1 MATRKTAADPDDV
14 IEGVAVEKEDQQADK
29 AGKKTRSGGARGT
42 SKQGTGAQAPGSHSS
57 ESNSPENS
65 SSGRKLSGRW
75 FSFTLLVGVLII
87 ALAGALY
94 MLQSRNSQQDILQA
108 RLSDIE
114 AQIAAQ
120 RMDLSTQLATE
131 MATEMAAA
139 RDEDAAARRPLQDN
153 QQTLMAQV
161 AALTGRV
168 DQLDGQVSPDFA
180 MRLDAMAD
188 RLAALENNLE
198 TSLETPSNTAGN
210 ASDGNASAFLSDI
223 DRVSDLILAQTGLAT
238 LAGMLADNSAGGDLQ
253 RWLPNL
259 HALESAGLELGDL
272 DALAAA
278 AAARPPSTMQLLA
291 AGRDLAVTLTANTSP
306 PGDTGK
312 TQDSGAIKDSGTT
325 DGTGWWSSITS
336 GLSSFVRIRD
346 VDSVSGAAS
355 GSESG
360 GDGNTEPTP
369 LQNFRMAAAAGQL
382 AEAVAVSHSLDA
394 SLQTGPQ
401 MDQWRDAVAARLHID
416 GALTNLAVQLTASL
430 ANSLQTLKDGSVLNE
445 GLAPNS
451 NSGLDN
457 RQPALAED
465 Q

>member
-29 AGKKTRSGGARGT
+29 AGKKTRSGGVRGT
-42 SKQGTGAQAPGSHSS
+42 SKQGAGAQAPGSHSS

-75 FSFTLLVGVLII
+75 FSVTLLVGVLII
-87 ALAGALY
+87 GLAGALY
-94 MLQSRNSQQDILQA
+94 MLQSRNSQQEILRA
-108 RLSDIE
+108 RLADIE
-114 AQIAAQ
+114 AQVAAQ
-120 RMDLSTQLATE
+120 GMDLSTQLATK
-131 MATEMAAA
+131 MAAA
-139 RDEDAAARRPLQDN
+139 RDEDVAARRPLQDS

-161 AALTGRV
+161 AALTGRL
-168 DQLDGQVSPDFA
+168 DQLDGLVSPDFA
-180 MRLDAMAD
+180 MRLDAMVD
-188 RLAALENNLE
+188 RLAALENNLK
-198 TSLETPSNTAGN
+198 TSLETANNTAGN
-210 ASDGNASAFLSDI
+210 ASAGNASASLPDI

-259 HALESAGLELGDL
+259 QTLESAGLELGDL

-278 AAARPPSTMQLLA
+278 AAVRPLSTMQLLA
-291 AGRDLAVTLTANTSP
+291 VGRDLAVTLTANTSP
-306 PGDTGK
+306 PGDAGK

-325 DGTGWWSSITS
+325 DETGWWASITS

-394 SLQTGPQ
+394 SLQTGPE
-401 MDQWRDAVAARLHID
+401 MDQWRDAAAARLHID
-416 GALTNLAVQLTASL
+416 GALANLAVQLTESL
-430 ANSLQTLKDGSVLNE
+430 ANSLQTPKYGPVLND

-451 NSGLDN
+451 NSGSDG
-457 RQPALAED
+457 RQPPLVED

>member
-14 IEGVAVEKEDQQADK
+14 IEGVAVEKEDQQTDK
-29 AGKKTRSGGARGT
+29 ASKKTRSGGARAT
-42 SKQGTGAQAPGSHSS
+42 SKQGTGAKAPGSHSS

-65 SSGRKLSGRW
+65 SAGRKLSGRW

-108 RLSDIE
+108 RLSDVE

-120 RMDLSTQLATE
+120 GMDLSTQL
-131 MATEMAAA
+131 ATEMAAA

-188 RLAALENNLE
+188 RLADLENNLE

-210 ASDGNASAFLSDI
+210 APAVNASASLSDI

-272 DALAAA
+272 DALAEA

-306 PGDTGK
+306 PNDAGK
-312 TQDSGAIKDSGTT
+312 TQDSGTT
-325 DGTGWWSSITS
+325 GETGWWSSITS

-360 GDGNTEPTP
+360 GEGNTEPTP

-401 MDQWRDAVAARLHID
+401 MDQWRDAAAARLHID
-416 GALTNLAVQLTASL
+416 GALTILAVQLTASL
-430 ANSLQTLKDGSVLNE
+430 ANSLQTLKEGPVLNE

-451 NSGLDN
+451 NSGSDG

>member
-75 FSFTLLVGVLII
+75 FSVTLLVGVLII

-120 RMDLSTQLATE
+120 GMDLSTQLATE
-131 MATEMAAA
+131 MATEMAAEMAAA

-168 DQLDGQVSPDFA
+168 DQLDEQVSPDFA

-198 TSLETPSNTAGN
+198 TANNTA
-210 ASDGNASAFLSDI
+210 ANASASLSDI

-259 HALESAGLELGDL
+259 RALESAGLALGNL

-306 PGDTGK
+306 PGDAGK
-312 TQDSGAIKDSGTT
+312 TQDSGAIKDPGAT
-325 DGTGWWSSITS
+325 DETGWWSSITS
-336 GLSSFVRIRD
+336 DLSSFVRIRD

-355 GSESG
+355 GSESS

-369 LQNFRMAAAAGQL
+369 LQNFRMAVAAGQL

-401 MDQWRDAVAARLHID
+401 MDQWRDAAAARLHID

-430 ANSLQTLKDGSVLNE
+430 ANSLQTLKDGPVLNE

-451 NSGLDN
+451 NSGSN
-457 RQPALAED
+457 GRQPALAED

>member
-75 FSFTLLVGVLII
+75 FSVTLLVGVLII

-108 RLSDIE
+108 RLADIE

-120 RMDLSTQLATE
+120 GMDLSTQL
-131 MATEMAAA
+131 ATEMAAA
-139 RDEDAAARRPLQDN
+139 RDEDAAARRPLQDS

-161 AALTGRV
+161 AALTGQV
-168 DQLDGQVSPDFA
+168 DQLDGLVSPDFA

-198 TSLETPSNTAGN
+198 TANNTA
-210 ASDGNASAFLSDI
+210 ANASASLSDI

-259 HALESAGLELGDL
+259 RALESAGLALGNL

-291 AGRDLAVTLTANTSP
+291 AGRDLAGAMAANTSP
-306 PGDTGK
+306 PGDAGK
-312 TQDSGAIKDSGTT
+312 TQDSGAIKDPGAT
-325 DGTGWWSSITS
+325 DETGWWSSITS
-336 GLSSFVRIRD
+336 DLSSFVRIRD

-355 GSESG
+355 GSESS

-369 LQNFRMAAAAGQL
+369 LQNFRMAVAAGQL

-401 MDQWRDAVAARLHID
+401 MDQWRDAAAARLHID
-416 GALTNLAVQLTASL
+416 GALTSLAVQLTASL
-430 ANSLQTLKDGSVLNE
+430 TNSLQTLKDGPVLNE

-451 NSGLDN
+451 NSGSN
-457 RQPALAED
+457 GRQPALAED

>member
-75 FSFTLLVGVLII
+75 FSVTLLVGVLII

-108 RLSDIE
+108 RLADIE

-120 RMDLSTQLATE
+120 GMDLSTQLATE
-131 MATEMAAA
+131 MAAKMAAA
-139 RDEDAAARRPLQDN
+139 RDEDAAARRPLQDS

-161 AALTGRV
+161 AALTGQV
-168 DQLDGQVSPDFA
+168 DQLDGLVSPDFA

-198 TSLETPSNTAGN
+198 TANNTA
-210 ASDGNASAFLSDI
+210 ANASASLSDI

-259 HALESAGLELGDL
+259 RALESAGLALGNL

-291 AGRDLAVTLTANTSP
+291 AGRDLAGAMAANTSP
-306 PGDTGK
+306 PGDAGK
-312 TQDSGAIKDSGTT
+312 TQDSGAIKDPGAT
-325 DGTGWWSSITS
+325 DETGWWSSITS
-336 GLSSFVRIRD
+336 DLSSFVRIRD

-355 GSESG
+355 GSESS

-369 LQNFRMAAAAGQL
+369 LQNFRMAVAAGQL

-401 MDQWRDAVAARLHID
+401 MDQWRDAAAARLHID
-416 GALTNLAVQLTASL
+416 GALTSLAVQLTASL
-430 ANSLQTLKDGSVLNE
+430 TNSLQTLKDGPVLNE

-451 NSGLDN
+451 NSGSN
-457 RQPALAED
+457 GRQPALAED

>member
-65 SSGRKLSGRW
+65 SAGRKLSGRW

-120 RMDLSTQLATE
+120 GMDLSTQL
-131 MATEMAAA
+131 ATEMAAA

-210 ASDGNASAFLSDI
+210 APAVNASASLSDI

-259 HALESAGLELGDL
+259 QALESAGLELGDL
-272 DALAAA
+272 DALAEA

-306 PGDTGK
+306 PGDAGK
-312 TQDSGAIKDSGTT
+312 TQDSGTT
-325 DGTGWWSSITS
+325 GETGWWSSITS

-355 GSESG
+355 GIESG
-360 GDGNTEPTP
+360 GEGNTEPTP

-401 MDQWRDAVAARLHID
+401 MDQWRDAAAARLHID
-416 GALTNLAVQLTASL
+416 GALTILAVQLTASL
-430 ANSLQTLKDGSVLNE
+430 ANSLQTLKDGPVLNE

-451 NSGLDN
+451 NSGSDG